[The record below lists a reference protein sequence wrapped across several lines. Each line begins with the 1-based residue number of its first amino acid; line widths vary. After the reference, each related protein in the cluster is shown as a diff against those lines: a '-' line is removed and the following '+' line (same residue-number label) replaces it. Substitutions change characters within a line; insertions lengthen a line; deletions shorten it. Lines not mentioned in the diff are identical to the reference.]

1 MKRVL
6 VIDAVEYSAEEAA
19 SKLGGPPA
27 WFRQALSGI
36 PDISVEC
43 VGASSPDLAAAAG
56 SADAVILSGS
66 PRDAWSDEPESLA
79 YLNMVRGWLES
90 GRAMFG
96 VCHGHQVMGRTAGA
110 EVARSPK
117 GWELGNTAITLTA
130 EGAASPVFAGM
141 RTAGAAAAADF
152 VFLESHQDA
161 VLTIPRNATL
171 LGGNVHTPVQ
181 ALAYGPLQ
189 FSVQFHPEFTPEIL
203 RVLWTERRVT
213 LRGTLP
219 FDIDQVLEAAAAT
232 PHAPG
237 LFARFLDL
245 IPSA

>member
-19 SKLGGPPA
+19 VKLGGPPA
-27 WFRQALSGI
+27 WYRRALDGISGLSI
-36 PDISVEC
+36 TSL
-43 VGASSPDLAAAAG
+43 GMSSPELEAAAAQ
-56 SADAVILSGS
+56 ADAIILSGS

-79 YLNMVRGWLES
+79 YLKTVSRWLDA
-90 GRAMFG
+90 GRPMFG
-96 VCHGHQVMGRTAGA
+96 VCHGHQIMGRAAGA
-110 EVARSPK
+110 EVARGPS
-117 GWELGNTAITLTA
+117 GWELGNEEIILTA
-130 EGAASPVFAGM
+130 GGAASPVFAGM
-141 RTAGAAAAADF
+141 PARP
-152 VFLESHQDA
+152 VFIESHQDA
-161 VLTIPRNATL
+161 VLTVPRNATL
-171 LGGNVHTPVQ
+171 LGGNAHTPVQ

-203 RVLWTERRVT
+203 RLLWAERRVT

-219 FDIDQVLEAAAAT
+219 FDIDAVLDAVVPT

>member
-6 VIDAVEYSAEEAA
+6 VIDAVEYSAEESA

-27 WFRQALSGI
+27 WFRRALSGI
-36 PDISVEC
+36 PGIAVESI
-43 VGASSPDLAAAAG
+43 ASSSPDLLAAAERAE
-56 SADAVILSGS
+56 ALILSGS

-79 YLNMVRGWLES
+79 YLKVVRSWLES
-90 GRAMFG
+90 GKAMFG
-96 VCHGHQVMGRTAGA
+96 VCHGHQVMGRAAGA
-110 EVARSPK
+110 EVARSPH
-117 GWELGNTAITLTA
+117 GWELGNTAIVLTP
-130 EGAASPVFAGM
+130 EGAASPVFAGL
-141 RTAGAAAAADF
+141 GA
-152 VFLESHQDA
+152 VVPEFLESHQDA
-161 VLTIPRNATL
+161 VLTVPRNATL
-171 LGGNVHTPVQ
+171 LGGNAHTPVQ

-203 RVLWTERRVT
+203 RLLWAERRVL

-219 FDIDQVLEAAAAT
+219 FDIDAVLDAARPT
-232 PHAPG
+232 PCAPG